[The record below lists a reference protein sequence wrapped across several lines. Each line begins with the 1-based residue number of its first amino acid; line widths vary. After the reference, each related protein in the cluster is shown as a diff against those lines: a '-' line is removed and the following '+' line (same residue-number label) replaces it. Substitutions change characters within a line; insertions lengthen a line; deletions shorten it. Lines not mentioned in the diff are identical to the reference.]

1 MKKLSTIIL
10 FTLLSLVFFILGI
23 VINKTTDILPGTS
36 TGEKTSYDLIG
47 TATAS
52 TSPTATYAS
61 STKTIYTNYLE
72 NMHLDIAYTSATNTK
87 YLLILVEGSN
97 DGGQT
102 FFPLSTETV
111 TSDEINLYAKDLNGN
126 VGIPIVFPGDKT
138 TTSSVEYKGQK
149 DLDNLAEYTRISVK
163 ESGTYSTSTA
173 GGVYIRGTFS
183 SKN

>member
-10 FTLLSLVFFILGI
+10 FALLSLITVGLFVLA
-23 VINKTTDILPGTS
+23 NRLPETLSGTS
-36 TGEKTSYDLIG
+36 TGEKTSYDIIG

-61 STKTIYTNYLE
+61 STKTLYTNYLE
-72 NMHLDIAYTSATNTK
+72 NLHLDIAYTSATNTK

-102 FFPLSTETV
+102 FFPLSTEAI

-126 VGIPIVFPGDKT
+126 VGIPIVFPGDKA
-138 TTSSVEYKGQK
+138 TTSSIEYKGQK

-183 SKN
+183 TKN